1 MSVDIPFVQDMEF
14 TYGVSQQVSPR
25 IRRVVA
31 HNPSPFTYF
40 GTGTY
45 LVGSGRVAV
54 IDPGPADPVHIDA
67 ILLATQNEEIT
78 HLVVTHTHLDHSPGC
93 ALLVDHCEAKTY
105 GYGPHGANT
114 SDDWVVEEGCDTEFI
129 PDVEVRHHDV
139 IKGDSWSLTCVHTP
153 GHTSNHVC
161 YILNEERA
169 LFSGDHVMGW
179 STSVISPPD
188 GDMESYMASLRL
200 LLEYELDV
208 YWPTHGP
215 PITNP
220 IPHVEAFIQHR
231 IHREQ
236 QIVDCCKK
244 KVQTISELVPLMYED
259 LDPILYP
266 AARRSVYA
274 AVRFMVKKGLLR
286 ADGTLNEDSRL
297 SAN

>member
-1 MSVDIPFVQDMEF
+1 MEF
-14 TYGVSQQVSPR
+14 TYGLSQRVSPR

-54 IDPGPADPVHIDA
+54 IDPGPADPGHIDS

-93 ALLVDHCEAKTY
+93 ALLKEHCEAKTY
-105 GYGPHGANT
+105 GYGPHGANV
-114 SDDWVVEEGCDTEFI
+114 SDDWVVEEGCDTEFV

-139 IKGDSWSLTCVHTP
+139 IMGKSWSLICVHTP

-161 YILNEERA
+161 YILNEEKA

-215 PITNP
+215 PITDP
-220 IPHVEAFIQHR
+220 VPYVEAFIQHR
-231 IHREQ
+231 LHRER
-236 QIVDCCKK
+236 QIVECCEK
-244 KVQTISELVPLMYED
+244 KVQTISELVPLMYEN

-286 ADGTLNEDSRL
+286 TDGPLNEDSRL
-297 SAN
+297 SVS

>member
-1 MSVDIPFVQDMEF
+1 MAVDVPFVQDMDF

-25 IRRVVA
+25 IRRVIA
-31 HNPSPFTYF
+31 NNPSPFTYF

-45 LVGSGRVAV
+45 IVGTGRVAV
-54 IDPGPADPVHIDA
+54 IDPGPADPAHIDA
-67 ILLATQNEEIT
+67 ILQATRNEEIT
-78 HLVVTHTHLDHSPGC
+78 LLLVTHTHLDHSPGC
-93 ALLVDHCEAKTY
+93 ALLADHCDAKTF

-114 SDDWVVEEGCDTEFI
+114 SDDWVVEEGSDTEFI

-139 IKGDSWSLTCVHTP
+139 IKGGGWSFTCVHTP
-153 GHTSNHVC
+153 GHTSNHMC

-179 STSVISPPD
+179 STTVISPPD
-188 GDMESYMASLRL
+188 GDMERYMASLRL

-231 IHREQ
+231 LHREQ
-236 QIVDCCKK
+236 QILEYCKK
-244 KVQTISELVPLMYED
+244 NVHTISELVPLMYET

-266 AARRSVYA
+266 AAQRSVYA
-274 AVRFMVKKGLLR
+274 AVRFMVKQGLLR
-286 ADGTLNEDSRL
+286 VDGLLSEDSRL
-297 SAN
+297 SVA